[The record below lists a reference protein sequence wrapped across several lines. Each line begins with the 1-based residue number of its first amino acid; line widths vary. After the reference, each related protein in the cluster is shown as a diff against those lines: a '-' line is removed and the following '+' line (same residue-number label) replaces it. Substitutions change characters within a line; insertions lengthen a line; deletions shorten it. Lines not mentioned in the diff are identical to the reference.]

1 MFTTTI
7 QTFRNLAAWF
17 GGREPVV
24 LLAGFILVATA
35 WGFIEIA
42 GEVLEG
48 DTHTF
53 DKWVLEVTRNAEDP
67 SLPFGPPWLRELGRD
82 ATALGGVGWLTF
94 FTVVAAGYLWLDN
107 KRRLMILL
115 GLSSL
120 GGLALTTS
128 LKYFIARP
136 RPEADF
142 YLSHV
147 YTSSFPSGHSM
158 LSAVIYLTTG
168 VLLAASVSYVRLKIY
183 FLAVA
188 IFLSLIVGAS
198 RVYLG
203 VHYPTDVLAGWM
215 AGSAWAILC
224 WLVANWLRQRRLFIA
239 TDTVE
244 ENANF

>member
-1 MFTTTI
+1 MFTAAV
-7 QTFRNLAAWF
+7 QAFRNLAAWF

-53 DKWVLEVTRNAEDP
+53 DKWVIEVTRNTQNP

-94 FTVVAAGYLWLDN
+94 FTLVAAGYLWLDN
-107 KRRLMILL
+107 KPRLVILL
-115 GLSSL
+115 VLSSV
-120 GGLALTTS
+120 GGLILTTG
-128 LKYFIARP
+128 LKFVVARP

-158 LSAVIYLTTG
+158 LAAVIYLTIG
-168 VLLAASVSYVRLKIY
+168 ALLAASVSHVRLKIY
-183 FLAVA
+183 ILSVA
-188 IFLSLIVGAS
+188 GFLSLIVGAS

-224 WLVANWLRQRRLFIA
+224 WLVAHWLRHRRMSTIKTA
-239 TDTVE
+239 DVKPS
-244 ENANF
+244 A